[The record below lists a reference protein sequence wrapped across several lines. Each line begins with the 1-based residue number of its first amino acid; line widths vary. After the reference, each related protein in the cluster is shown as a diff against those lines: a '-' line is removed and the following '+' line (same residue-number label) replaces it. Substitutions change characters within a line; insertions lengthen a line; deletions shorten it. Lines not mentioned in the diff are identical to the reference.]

1 MCSPRALPVTLS
13 SPGLPP
19 PAAMA
24 EVANARVMRAPA
36 RAAMRRM
43 RDMVVLRDPWAVRV
57 LGRTSVPRAA
67 ARVIGDWPQRAMG
80 PSAERRSAVQERE
93 HGEDAAVVDVRR
105 RQAELA
111 EDVRDVLLDGALG
124 HDEAL

>member
-93 HGEDAAVVDVRR
+93 HGEDAAGGDGRR
-105 RQAELA
+105 GQGQLA
-111 EDVRDVLLDGALG
+111 EEGLDGVLAG
-124 HDEAL
+124 APGPD